1 MSNDKTKEKRGM
13 KHYKIQVVSTVGGY
27 VYINAKSEEDA
38 LEQVEHQVG
47 EHGFDPLVDKLYR
60 NHTKKYRDYTGAKIT
75 HREDD
80 VFVES
85 VDEVFER
92 ELVIGDKKYNSKTG
106 KWTIGRAGA

>member
-1 MSNDKTKEKRGM
+1 M
-13 KHYKIQVVSTVGGY
+13 ISTVGGY
-27 VYINAKSEEDA
+27 VYINAKSEDDA

-47 EHGFDPLVDKLYR
+47 EHGFDCLVDKLYH
-60 NHTKKYRDYTGAKIT
+60 NTMKKYRDYTGAEVT

-106 KWTIGRAGA
+106 EWTKEDLPTS

>member
-1 MSNDKTKEKRGM
+1 M

-47 EHGFDPLVDKLYR
+47 KHGFDCLVDKLY
-60 NHTKKYRDYTGAKIT
+60 NNTTKKYRDYTGSEVT

-80 VFVES
+80 VCCMDAPE
-85 VDEVFER
+85 EAQ
-92 ELVIGDKKYNSKTG
+92 DKEGETE
-106 KWTIGRAGA
+106 